1 MIAARLNAAF
11 QPARRISISTL
22 GNFSSERL
30 PLLLVL
36 LCLCREKL
44 SQLCEKEKESENDNE
59 EENCA
64 RVKKHSRSVIS
75 ARDRVSIAV
84 IAAHVQQ
91 TRVSTCCPPGGKK
104 TLLRLTA
111 LQANN

>member
-30 PLLLVL
+30 PLLLLVL

-44 SQLCEKEKESENDNE
+44 SQLREKEKESENDNE

-64 RVKKHSRSVIS
+64 RE
-75 ARDRVSIAV
+75 
-84 IAAHVQQ
+84 
-91 TRVSTCCPPGGKK
+91 
-104 TLLRLTA
+104 
-111 LQANN
+111 